1 MMARD
6 HERGRKAV
14 IAGIGQTGFSKNSG
28 RSELQLACEAIKAA
42 LDDAGLEPSDIDGM
56 STFTIDNNEDV
67 DIVRSMGI
75 GNLRFS
81 SRSPHGGG
89 GSIGTLAHAMAAVES
104 GLAKTVVCF
113 RAMNERSE
121 ARFGIAHME
130 NNSNATGSGS
140 GFLEW
145 SMPFGAMTPA
155 AWTGVQA
162 QRYMSQYGVTN
173 EDFGRVA
180 VQLRANAATNPLA
193 WFHGK
198 PITLEDHQRSR
209 WIVEPVFRL
218 LDCCQESDGGVA
230 ILVTSE
236 ERARDLR
243 QKPARISHATQAVP
257 FETETVTNFYHEDLT
272 RFDSGIQ
279 CARDLFGRTGLRP
292 SDIQVGML
300 YDHFTI
306 AVFWH
311 LEAFGFC
318 KPGESVDFIKD
329 GHLALDGSIP
339 LSPNGGLI
347 GEAYIHGMNLVT
359 EAVRQI
365 RGTASNQV
373 EHVENVLLS
382 AGMSGA
388 ILSAC

>member
-1 MMARD
+1 MTAS
-6 HERGRKAV
+6 KAV
-14 IAGIGQTGFSKNSG
+14 IAGIGQTEFSKNSG
-28 RSELQLACEAIKAA
+28 RSELQLTCEAIQLACE
-42 LDDAGLEPSDIDGM
+42 DAGLAPSQIDGM

-75 GNLRFS
+75 ENLRFS
-81 SRSPHGGG
+81 SRAPHGGG
-89 GSIGTLAHAMAAVES
+89 GSMGTIAHAMAAVEA
-104 GLAKTVVCF
+104 GLSSHFICY

-130 NNSNATGSGS
+130 PNSNMAGSGT

-145 SMPFGAMTPA
+145 SMPYGAMTPA
-155 AWTGVQA
+155 AWTGIQA
-162 QRYMSQYGVTN
+162 QRYMEKYGIRN
-173 EDFGRVA
+173 EDFAPVS
-180 VQLRANAATNPLA
+180 VQIRQNAATNPLA
-193 WFHGK
+193 WFYEK
-198 PITLEDHQRSR
+198 PITTEEHQSSR
-209 WIVEPVFRL
+209 WIVEPIFRL

-243 QKPARISHATQAVP
+243 QTPARISHATQAVP
-257 FETETVTNFYHEDLT
+257 FETETVTNFYHEDLSV
-272 RFDSGIQ
+272 FDSGVK
-279 CARDLFGRTGLRP
+279 CAEELYGRTGLGP
-292 SDIQVGML
+292 QDIQVGML

-311 LEAFGFC
+311 LEAMGFC
-318 KPGESVDFIKD
+318 KPGEAAAFVKD
-329 GHLALDGSIP
+329 GHLAPDGSIP

-365 RGTASNQV
+365 RGTATNQI
-373 EHVENVLLS
+373 EDVENVLLS

-388 ILSAC
+388 ILSRC

>member
-1 MMARD
+1 VAS
-6 HERGRKAV
+6 GNAAV
-14 IAGIGQTGFSKNSG
+14 IAGIGQTEFSKNSG

-42 LDDAGLEPSDIDGM
+42 LDDAGLEPADIDGM
-56 STFTIDNNEDV
+56 STFTLDNNEDI

-75 GNLRFS
+75 ENLRFS

-89 GSIGTLAHAMAAVES
+89 GSIGTLAHAMAAVCS
-104 GLAKTVVCF
+104 GLANVVVCY

-121 ARFGIAHME
+121 ARFGIAHLE
-130 NNSNATGSGS
+130 PNSNSTGSGS

-145 SMPFGAMTPA
+145 SMPYGAMTPA

-162 QRYMSQYGVTN
+162 QRYMHKYGVTN
-173 EDFGRVA
+173 EDFAPVS
-180 VQLRANAATNPLA
+180 VQIRQNAATNPLA
-193 WFHGK
+193 WFFEK
-198 PITLEDHQRSR
+198 PITIDDHQNSR
-209 WIVEPVFRL
+209 WIVEPIFRL

-230 ILVTSE
+230 ILVTTE
-236 ERARDLR
+236 ERAQDLR
-243 QKPARISHATQAVP
+243 QKPAKIAHATQAVP
-257 FETETVTNFYHEDLT
+257 FETETVTDFYHHDLT
-272 RFDSGIQ
+272 LFDSGIQ
-279 CARDLFGRTGLRP
+279 CAKDLYERTGIGP
-292 SDIQVGML
+292 TDIQVGML

-311 LEAFGFC
+311 LEANGFC
-318 KPGESVDFIKD
+318 KPGEAADFVSD
-329 GHLALDGSIP
+329 GHLALGGSIP

-365 RGTASNQV
+365 RGTATNQI
-373 EHVENVLLS
+373 EDVENVLLS

-388 ILSAC
+388 ILSQC

>member
-1 MMARD
+1 MSRD
-6 HERGRKAV
+6 RTAV
-14 IAGIGQTGFSKNSG
+14 IVGIGQTEFSKNSG
-28 RSELQLACEAIKAA
+28 RSELQLACEAIKSA
-42 LDDAGLEPSDIDGM
+42 LDDAGLTPAEVDGLT
-56 STFTIDNNEDV
+56 TFTIDSSEDV
-67 DIVRSMGI
+67 DLVRSLGI
-75 GNLRFS
+75 EGLRFS

-89 GSIGTLAHAMAAVES
+89 GSIGTLAHALAAVGS
-104 GLAKTVVCF
+104 GLAHTVVCY

-121 ARFGIAHME
+121 ARFGVAHLEPTVSMK
-130 NNSNATGSGS
+130 GSGT

-155 AWTGVQA
+155 AWTGIQA
-162 QRYMSQYGVTN
+162 QRYMHRYGLTN
-173 EDFGRVA
+173 EDFAPVS
-180 VQLRANAATNPLA
+180 VQLRQNAATNPRA

-198 PITLEDHQRSR
+198 PITIEEHQRSR

-230 ILVTSE
+230 VVVTSE

-243 QKPARISHATQAVP
+243 QRPVRIAHATQSVP
-257 FETETVTNFYHEDLT
+257 FETETVTNFYHQDLT
-272 RFDSGIQ
+272 RFESGIQ
-279 CARDLFGRTGLRP
+279 CARDLYGRTGLGP
-292 SDIQVGML
+292 ADIQVGML

-311 LEAFGFC
+311 LEANGFC
-318 KPGESVDFIKD
+318 RPGEAADFVKE
-329 GHLALDGSIP
+329 GHIALDGSIP

-347 GEAYIHGMNLVT
+347 GEGYIHGMNLIT

-365 RGTASNQV
+365 RGTATNQIDP
-373 EHVENVLLS
+373 VENVLLS

-388 ILSAC
+388 ILSRC

>member
-1 MMARD
+1 MSIRS
-6 HERGRKAV
+6 GGKAV
-14 IAGIGQTGFSKNSG
+14 IAGIGQTEFSKNSG
-28 RSELQLACEAIKAA
+28 RSELQLCCEAIKLS
-42 LDDAGLEPSDIDGM
+42 LDDAGLVPADIDGLT
-56 STFTIDNNEDV
+56 TFTIDNNEDV

-75 GNLRFS
+75 KNLRFS

-89 GSIGTLAHAMAAVES
+89 GSIGTIAHAMAAVES
-104 GLAKTVVCF
+104 GLANVVVCY

-130 NNSNATGSGS
+130 PNSNSTGSGS

-145 SMPFGAMTPA
+145 SMPYGAMTPA

-162 QRYMSQYGVTN
+162 QRYMDRYGLTN
-173 EDFGRVA
+173 ADFAPVS
-180 VQLRANAATNPLA
+180 VQLRSNASTNPLA
-193 WFHGK
+193 WYFEK
-198 PITLEDHQRSR
+198 PITIDDHQNSR
-209 WIVEPVFRL
+209 WIVDPVFRL

-230 ILVTSE
+230 ILVTTE
-236 ERARDLR
+236 ERAKDLK
-243 QKPARISHATQAVP
+243 QIPVRIDHATQSVP
-257 FETETVTNFYHEDLT
+257 FETETVTNFYHSDLT
-272 RFDSGIQ
+272 VFDSGVHSG
-279 CARDLFGRTGLRP
+279 AELFGRTGLTP
-292 SDIQVGML
+292 ADIQVGML

-311 LEAFGFC
+311 LESMGFC
-318 KPGESVDFIKD
+318 KPGEASDFIKD

-347 GEAYIHGMNLVT
+347 GEAYIHGMNLAT

-373 EHVENVLLS
+373 DNVEHALLA

-388 ILSAC
+388 ILGRC

>member
-1 MMARD
+1 MS
-6 HERGRKAV
+6 KAV
-14 IAGIGQTGFSKNSG
+14 IAGIGQTEFSKNSG
-28 RSELQLACEAIKAA
+28 RSELQLCCEAIKHA
-42 LDDAGLEPSDIDGM
+42 LDDAGLAPADIDGL
-56 STFTIDNNEDV
+56 STFTIDNNEDI

-75 GNLRFS
+75 ENLRFS
-81 SRSPHGGG
+81 SRTPHGGG

-104 GLAKTVVCF
+104 GLANVVVCY

-130 NNSNATGSGS
+130 PNSNMTGSGS

-162 QRYMSQYGVTN
+162 QRYMSTYGLTN
-173 EDFGRVA
+173 EDFAPVS

-193 WFHGK
+193 WFYEK

-209 WIVEPVFRL
+209 WIVEPIFRL

-230 ILVTSE
+230 LLVTTE

-243 QKPARISHATQAVP
+243 QTPARIVHATQAVP
-257 FETETVTNFYHEDLT
+257 FETETVTNFYHPDLT
-272 RFDSGIQ
+272 VFDSGEK
-279 CARDLFGRTGLRP
+279 CAAELFGRTGLRP
-292 SDIQVGML
+292 SDIDVGML

-306 AVFWH
+306 AVYWH
-311 LEAFGFC
+311 LEAMGFC
-318 KPGESVDFIKD
+318 KRGEARDFIRD
-329 GHLALDGSIP
+329 GHLALDGSLP

-347 GEAYIHGMNLVT
+347 GEAYIHGMNLAT
-359 EAVRQI
+359 EAVRQL

-373 EHVENVLLS
+373 ADVDHVLLS

-388 ILSAC
+388 ILGRC

>member
-1 MMARD
+1 MSVRS
-6 HERGRKAV
+6 GGKAV
-14 IAGIGQTGFSKNSG
+14 IAGIGQTEFSKNSG
-28 RSELQLACEAIKAA
+28 RSELQLCCEAIGHA
-42 LDDAGLEPSDIDGM
+42 LKDAGLEPKDIDGL

-75 GNLRFS
+75 ENLRFS

-104 GLAKTVVCF
+104 GLAETVVCY

-130 NNSNATGSGS
+130 NNSNSTGSGS

-162 QRYMSQYGVTN
+162 QRYMTRYGVTN
-173 EDFGRVA
+173 EDFGRVS
-180 VQLRANAATNPLA
+180 VQLRKNASTNPLA
-193 WFHGK
+193 WFYEK
-198 PITLEDHQRSR
+198 PITLEEHQSSR
-209 WIVEPVFRL
+209 WIVEPIFRL
-218 LDCCQESDGGVA
+218 LDCCQESDGAVA

-243 QKPARISHATQAVP
+243 QKPAVIAHATQAVP
-257 FETETVTNFYHEDLT
+257 FETETVTNFYHSDLT
-272 RFDSGIQ
+272 VFDSGVQ
-279 CARDLFGRTGLRP
+279 CSKALYERTGLGP
-292 SDIQVGML
+292 SDFQVGML

-306 AVFWH
+306 AVYWH

-318 KPGESVDFIKD
+318 PPGEAANFVKD

-373 EHVENVLLS
+373 DDVENILIS

-388 ILSAC
+388 ILSRA

>member
-1 MMARD
+1 MMVKAN
-6 HERGRKAV
+6 RGQKAV
-14 IAGIGQTGFSKNSG
+14 IAGIGQTEFSKNSG
-28 RSELQLACEAIKAA
+28 RSELQLACESIKAA
-42 LDDAGLEPSDIDGM
+42 LDDAGLEPRDIDGM

-75 GNLRFS
+75 ENLRFS

-89 GSIGTLAHAMAAVES
+89 GSIGTLSHAMAAVES
-104 GLAKTVVCF
+104 GLAHTVVCY

-173 EDFGRVA
+173 EDFA
-180 VQLRANAATNPLA
+180 PISVQLRQNAATNPLA
-193 WFHGK
+193 WFYEK
-198 PITLEDHQRSR
+198 PITLADHQASR

-230 ILVTSE
+230 ILVTTE

-243 QKPARISHATQAVP
+243 QKPATIAHATQAVP
-257 FETETVTNFYHEDLT
+257 FETETVTNFYHSDLT

-279 CARDLFGRTGLRP
+279 CARDLYERTGLGPR
-292 SDIQVGML
+292 DMQVGML

-306 AVFWH
+306 AVLWH

-318 KPGESVDFIKD
+318 EPGEATDFIKD

-365 RGTASNQV
+365 RGTASNQID
-373 EHVENVLLS
+373 EVENVLIS

-388 ILSAC
+388 ILSAP

>member
-1 MMARD
+1 MSSARA
-6 HERGRKAV
+6 GSKAV
-14 IAGIGQTGFSKNSG
+14 IAGIGQTDFSKNSG
-28 RSELQLACEAIKAA
+28 RTELHLACEAIKLA
-42 LDDAGLEPSDIDGM
+42 LDDAGLAPADIDGM

-75 GNLRFS
+75 KNLRFS
-81 SRSPHGGG
+81 SRAPHGGG
-89 GSIGTLAHAMAAVES
+89 GSMATIAHGMAAVEA
-104 GLAKTVVCF
+104 GLSDTFVCF

-121 ARFGIAHME
+121 ARFGTAHMTP
-130 NNSNATGSGS
+130 NSNSTGSGS

-145 SMPFGAMTPA
+145 SMPYGAMTPA

-162 QRYMSQYGVTN
+162 QRYMERYGLTN
-173 EDFGRVA
+173 ADFA
-180 VQLRANAATNPLA
+180 PISVQLRKNAATNPLA
-193 WFHGK
+193 WFYEK
-198 PITLEDHQRSR
+198 PITTLDHQNSR
-209 WIVEPVFRL
+209 WIVNPIFRL

-230 ILVTSE
+230 LVITTE

-243 QKPARISHATQAVP
+243 QKPARIAHATQAVP
-257 FETETVTNFYHEDLT
+257 FETETVTNFYHSDLT
-272 RFDSGIQ
+272 VFDSGVHCGQ
-279 CARDLFGRTGLRP
+279 ELFGRTGLTP
-292 SDIQVGML
+292 KDIQVGML

-311 LEAFGFC
+311 LEAMGFC
-318 KPGESVDFIKD
+318 KPGEAADFVKD
-329 GHLALDGSIP
+329 GHLALDGTIP

-365 RGTASNQV
+365 RGTATNQV
-373 EHVENVLLS
+373 ADVENVLLS

>member
-1 MMARD
+1 MSSARA
-6 HERGRKAV
+6 RSKAV
-14 IAGIGQTGFSKNSG
+14 IAGIGQTDFSKNSG
-28 RSELQLACEAIKAA
+28 RTELHLACEAIKLA
-42 LDDAGLEPSDIDGM
+42 LDDAGLVPADIDGM

-75 GNLRFS
+75 KNLRFS
-81 SRSPHGGG
+81 SRAPHGGG
-89 GSIGTLAHAMAAVES
+89 GSMATIAHGMAAVEA
-104 GLAKTVVCF
+104 GLSNTFVCF

-121 ARFGIAHME
+121 ARFGTAHMTP
-130 NNSNATGSGS
+130 NSNSTGSGS

-145 SMPFGAMTPA
+145 SMPYGAMTPA
-155 AWTGVQA
+155 AWTGIQA
-162 QRYMSQYGVTN
+162 QRYMERYGLTN
-173 EDFGRVA
+173 ADFA
-180 VQLRANAATNPLA
+180 PISVQLRKNASTNPLA
-193 WFHGK
+193 WFYEK
-198 PITLEDHQRSR
+198 PITIEDHQNSR
-209 WIVEPVFRL
+209 WIVDPIFRL

-230 ILVTSE
+230 LVITTE

-257 FETETVTNFYHEDLT
+257 FETETVTNFYHQDLT
-272 RFDSGIQ
+272 TFDSGVH
-279 CARDLFGRTGLRP
+279 CGRELFGRTGLTP

-311 LEAFGFC
+311 LEAMGFC
-318 KPGESVDFIKD
+318 KPGEAADFVKD
-329 GHLALDGSIP
+329 GNLALDGSIP

-347 GEAYIHGMNLVT
+347 GEAYIHGMNLAT

-365 RGTASNQV
+365 RGTATNQV
-373 EHVENVLLS
+373 ADVENVLLS

-388 ILSAC
+388 ILSVC

>member
-1 MMARD
+1 MTSSRT
-6 HERGRKAV
+6 ERKAV
-14 IAGIGQTGFSKNSG
+14 IAGIGQTEFSKNSG
-28 RSELQLACEAIKAA
+28 RSELQLVCESIKAA
-42 LDDAGLEPSDIDGM
+42 LDDAGLEPKDIDGM

-67 DIVRSMGI
+67 DIIRSMGI
-75 GNLRFS
+75 ESLRFS

-104 GLAKTVVCF
+104 GLAHTVVCY

-130 NNSNATGSGS
+130 PNSNSVGSGS

-162 QRYMSQYGVTN
+162 QRYMSRYGVRN
-173 EDFGRVA
+173 EDFGHVS
-180 VQLRANAATNPLA
+180 VQLRKNAATNPLA
-193 WFHGK
+193 WFFEK
-198 PITLEDHQRSR
+198 PITLADHQSSR

-230 ILVTSE
+230 ILVTTE

-243 QKPARISHATQAVP
+243 QKPARIAHATQAIP
-257 FETETVTNFYHEDLT
+257 FETETVTNFYHPDLT
-272 RFDSGIQ
+272 VFDSGVQ
-279 CARDLFGRTGLRP
+279 CAKDLYGRTGLGP
-292 SDIQVGML
+292 TDIQVGML

-318 KPGESVDFIKD
+318 KPGETADFIKD

-373 EHVENVLLS
+373 QDVENILIS

-388 ILSAC
+388 ILSAV

>member
-1 MMARD
+1 MSA
-6 HERGRKAV
+6 ERTAV
-14 IAGIGQTGFSKNSG
+14 IAGIGQTEFSKNSG
-28 RSELQLACEAIKAA
+28 RSELTLACEAIQSA
-42 LDDAGLEPSDIDGM
+42 LDDAGLAPADVDGLT
-56 STFTIDNNEDV
+56 TFTIDDNEDI

-75 GNLRFS
+75 ESLRFS

-89 GSIGTLAHAMAAVES
+89 GSIGTLAHAMAAVAS
-104 GLAKTVVCF
+104 GLAQVVVCY

-130 NNSNATGSGS
+130 PSSNAKGSGS

-145 SMPFGAMTPA
+145 SVPFGAMTPA
-155 AWTGVQA
+155 AWTGIQA
-162 QRYMSQYGVTN
+162 QRYMHRHGLTN
-173 EDFGRVA
+173 ADFAPVC
-180 VQLRANAATNPLA
+180 VQIRKNAATNPLA
-193 WFHGK
+193 WYYRK
-198 PITLEDHQRSR
+198 PITIEEHQASR

-230 ILVTSE
+230 IVVTSE

-243 QKPARISHATQAVP
+243 QPPVRIAHATQAVP
-257 FETETVTNFYHEDLT
+257 FETETVTNFYHRDLT
-272 RFDSGIQ
+272 LFDSGIR
-279 CARDLFGRTGLRP
+279 CARELYERTGVGP
-292 SDIQVGML
+292 GDIQVGML

-311 LEAFGFC
+311 LEANGFC
-318 KPGESVDFIKD
+318 KPGEAADFVKD
-329 GHLALDGSIP
+329 GHIALGGSIP

-347 GEAYIHGMNLVT
+347 GEGYLHGMNLVT

-365 RGTASNQV
+365 RGTAANQVTNV
-373 EHVENVLLS
+373 EHVLLA

-388 ILSAC
+388 ILARC

>member
-1 MMARD
+1 VKRN
-6 HERGRKAV
+6 KAV
-14 IAGIGQTGFSKNSG
+14 IAGIGQTEFSKDSG
-28 RSELQLACEAIKAA
+28 RSELQLACEAIQLA
-42 LDDAGLEPSDIDGM
+42 LDDAGLRPADVDGM

-75 GNLRFS
+75 EALRFS
-81 SRSPHGGG
+81 SRTPHGGG
-89 GSIGTLAHAMAAVES
+89 GSMATIAHGMAAVEA
-104 GLAKTVVCF
+104 GLCETFVCF

-121 ARFGIAHME
+121 ARFGIAHMAP
-130 NNSNATGSGS
+130 NSNNKGSGS

-145 SMPFGAMTPA
+145 SMPFGAATPA
-155 AWTGVQA
+155 AWTGIQA
-162 QRYMSQYGVTN
+162 QAYMHRYGLSN
-173 EDFGRVA
+173 ADFA
-180 VQLRANAATNPLA
+180 PISVQLRKNAATNPLA
-193 WFHGK
+193 WYYEK
-198 PITLEDHQRSR
+198 PITLEDHQNSR

-230 ILVTSE
+230 LVITTK

-243 QKPARISHATQAVP
+243 QKPARIAHATQSIP
-257 FETETVTNFYHEDLT
+257 FDTETVTNFYHKDLT
-272 RFDSGIQ
+272 VFDSGVR
-279 CARDLFGRTGLRP
+279 CAKELYGRTGLSPR
-292 SDIQVGML
+292 DIQVGML

-311 LEAFGFC
+311 LEAMGFC
-318 KPGESVDFIKD
+318 KPGEAAAFVKD

-365 RGTASNQV
+365 RGTATNQV
-373 EHVENVLLS
+373 ANVENVLLS

-388 ILSAC
+388 ILSRC

>member
-1 MMARD
+1 MVSAR
-6 HERGRKAV
+6 GKAV
-14 IAGIGQTGFSKNSG
+14 IAGIGQTEFSKDSG
-28 RSELQLACEAIKAA
+28 RSTLQLACEAIKSA
-42 LDDAGLEPSDIDGM
+42 LEDAGLAPADVDGLT
-56 STFTIDNNEDV
+56 TFTIDENEDV
-67 DIVRSMGI
+67 DLVRSLGI
-75 GNLRFS
+75 EGLRFS

-104 GLAKTVVCF
+104 GLAHTVVCY

-130 NNSNATGSGS
+130 PNAQTKGSGS

-155 AWTGVQA
+155 AWTGIQA
-162 QRYMSQYGVTN
+162 QRYMHRYGLTN
-173 EDFGRVA
+173 EDFAPVC
-180 VQLRANAATNPLA
+180 VQIRRNAATNPRA
-193 WFHGK
+193 WFYEK
-198 PITLEDHQRSR
+198 PITVEDHQRSR

-230 ILVTSE
+230 LVVTSE

-243 QKPARISHATQAVP
+243 QRPARIAHATQSVP
-257 FETETVTNFYHEDLT
+257 FETETVTNFYHRDLT
-272 RFDSGIQ
+272 LFDSGIQ
-279 CARDLFGRTGLRP
+279 CARDLYGRTGLGP
-292 SDIQVGML
+292 GDIQVGML

-311 LEAFGFC
+311 LEANGFC
-318 KPGESVDFIKD
+318 KPGEAADFVKEGGI
-329 GHLALDGSIP
+329 ALDGSIP

-347 GEAYIHGMNLVT
+347 GEGYIHGMNLIT

-365 RGTASNQV
+365 RGTAANQV
-373 EHVENVLLS
+373 DAVENVLLA

-388 ILSAC
+388 ILSRC